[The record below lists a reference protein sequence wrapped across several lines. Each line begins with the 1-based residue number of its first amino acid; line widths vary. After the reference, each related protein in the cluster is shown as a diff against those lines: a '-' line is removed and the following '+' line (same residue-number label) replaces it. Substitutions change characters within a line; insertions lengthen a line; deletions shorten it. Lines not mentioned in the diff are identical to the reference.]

1 MSQISFE
8 KFADG
13 IDVNWTE
20 RAADGGRGDALCRRI
35 VSANPISRSLSFPSI
50 WLFPII
56 KRNCWSVALIRLY
69 IFSSADMFC
78 FWTLITILLRKD
90 GWLQISQRETG
101 LTTNIWTC
109 RGPARLDIT
118 SRRLWVSLRVQSKLS
133 FDTFRFTPL
142 QTISVPTFERTENPK
157 LETLL
162 AASHV

>member
-118 SRRLWVSLRVQSKLS
+118 SNWWPAAVCGFHSEFSLSWASTHSDSRHCKLFLS
-133 FDTFRFTPL
+133 RPL
-142 QTISVPTFERTENPK
+142 RERKTQN
-157 LETLL
+157 
-162 AASHV
+162 